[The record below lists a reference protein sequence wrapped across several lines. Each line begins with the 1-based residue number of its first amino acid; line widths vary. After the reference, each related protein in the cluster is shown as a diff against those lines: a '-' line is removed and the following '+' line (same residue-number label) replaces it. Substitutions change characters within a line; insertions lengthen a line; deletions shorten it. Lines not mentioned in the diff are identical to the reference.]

1 MTVTINHVWGAL
13 AISALLA
20 TSPACAQKAY
30 GPGASDTEIKLGQ
43 STPLSGP
50 ASAFGAGAGRAVVGY
65 FEMLN
70 EQGGINGRKI
80 NFTQLDNAY
89 SAPKAVEQ
97 SRKLV
102 EDIGVLAEV
111 GTIGTA
117 PNVAI
122 QKYLNSK
129 QVPQLFITAGGRR
142 FNDPKNFP
150 VDRAALS
157 GFRNRRPGHRQI
169 PPEEPSPT
177 PRSACCI
184 RMTITERTISGDC
197 APGSA
202 TRPRRSS
209 LEVSYE
215 LADPTIDSQIVQ
227 LKAAGIDTLVEQS
240 SSKAAAQSI
249 RKVHELNWNPL
260 HIIGGSTAS
269 VETILKPA
277 GLDASKGLVTT
288 QFLKQPGD
296 PAWANDDEVKAYKEF
311 LKKYAPSVNPDDYS
325 VLVAYMNVHAVE
337 LVLKKCG
344 DQLTRENLIRQATSL
359 HGERL
364 PMMLPGVSIS
374 TKPDDYAAFKT
385 LRIAS
390 LRRSQLDICQAI
402 RCRPINIQTINPS
415 GARQLLR
422 RRRLTLRE
430 RERQVRE
437 STIPTGTTIG
447 RRRKSLPKLRY
458 CRNLYPSLPFDCLAP
473 TYRVD
478 SGI

>member
-1 MTVTINHVWGAL
+1 VIRVISQTWGVL
-13 AISALLA
+13 AISVLLSA
-20 TSPACAQKAY
+20 PPGHAQKAY
-30 GPGASDTEIKLGQ
+30 GPGVSDTEIKLGQ

-50 ASAFGAGAGRAVVGY
+50 ASAFGAGAGRAVVAY
-65 FEMLN
+65 FDLLN

-102 EDIGVLAEV
+102 EDTGVLAEV

-122 QKYLNSK
+122 QKYLNTK

-150 VDRAALS
+150 WTVPLYPDFETEGRVIARYLLKNKPDAKIGVLYQNDDYGKDYLRGLRAGLGEKAS
-157 GFRNRRPGHRQI
+157 QI
-169 PPEEPSPT
+169 V
-177 PRSACCI
+177 
-184 RMTITERTISGDC
+184 
-197 APGSA
+197 
-202 TRPRRSS
+202 
-209 LEVSYE
+209 LEASYE
-215 LADPTIDSQIVQ
+215 LADPTIDSQVVQ
-227 LKAAGIDTLVEQS
+227 LKSAGIDTLVEQS

-249 RKVHELNWNPL
+249 RKVHELDWHPL

-277 GLDASKGLVTT
+277 GLEASKGLVTT

-311 LKKYAPSVNPDDYS
+311 LKKYASSVNPDDYS

-364 PMMLPGVSIS
+364 PMMLPGISIS
-374 TKPDDYAAFKT
+374 TTSDDYAAFKT
-385 LRIAS
+385 LRIAIFNGES
-390 LRRSQLDICQAI
+390 WGL
-402 RCRPINIQTINPS
+402 S
-415 GARQLLR
+415 GDPLSA
-422 RRRLTLRE
+422 E
-430 RERQVRE
+430 
-437 STIPTGTTIG
+437 
-447 RRRKSLPKLRY
+447 
-458 CRNLYPSLPFDCLAP
+458 
-473 TYRVD
+473 
-478 SGI
+478 

>member
-1 MTVTINHVWGAL
+1 MLGLSV
-13 AISALLA
+13 LLA
-20 TSPACAQKAY
+20 AAATHAQKTY
-30 GPGASDTEIKLGQ
+30 DQGVSDTEIKLGQ

-65 FEMLN
+65 FQMLN

-80 NFTQLDNAY
+80 SFTQLDNAY

-102 EDIGVLAEV
+102 EDTGVLAEV

-142 FNDPKNFP
+142 FNDPKTFRWTVPLYPDFETEGRVIAKYLLKNKP
-150 VDRAALS
+150 DARIGVLYQNDDYGKDYLRGLRAGLGEKAS
-157 GFRNRRPGHRQI
+157 QI
-169 PPEEPSPT
+169 V
-177 PRSACCI
+177 
-184 RMTITERTISGDC
+184 
-197 APGSA
+197 
-202 TRPRRSS
+202 
-209 LEVSYE
+209 LEASYE
-215 LADPTIDSQIVQ
+215 LADPTIDSQVVQ

-311 LKKYAPSVNPDDYS
+311 LQKYAPSVNPHDYS

-364 PMMLPGVSIS
+364 PMMLPGISIS
-374 TKPDDYAAFKT
+374 TKPDDYAPFKI
-385 LRIAS
+385 LRIAVFDGAS
-390 LRRSQLDICQAI
+390 WNL
-402 RCRPINIQTINPS
+402 S
-415 GARQLLR
+415 GGPLSA
-422 RRRLTLRE
+422 E
-430 RERQVRE
+430 
-437 STIPTGTTIG
+437 
-447 RRRKSLPKLRY
+447 
-458 CRNLYPSLPFDCLAP
+458 
-473 TYRVD
+473 
-478 SGI
+478 

>member
-1 MTVTINHVWGAL
+1 MIQRAIAL
-13 AISALLA
+13 VALLA
-20 TSPACAQKAY
+20 ASPTLAQKAY
-30 GPGASDTEIKLGQ
+30 DTGASDTEIKLGQ

-65 FEMLN
+65 FQMLN

-80 NFTQLDNAY
+80 SFTQLDNAY
-89 SAPKAVEQ
+89 SAPKAMEQ

-102 EDIGVLAEV
+102 EDTGVLAEV

-122 QKYLNSK
+122 QKFLNSK
-129 QVPQLFITAGGRR
+129 QVPQLFMAGGRR

-150 VDRAALS
+150 WTVPLYPDFETEGRVVAKYLMKNKPDAKIGVLYQNDDYGKDYLRGLRAGLGEKAS
-157 GFRNRRPGHRQI
+157 QI
-169 PPEEPSPT
+169 V
-177 PRSACCI
+177 
-184 RMTITERTISGDC
+184 
-197 APGSA
+197 
-202 TRPRRSS
+202 
-209 LEVSYE
+209 LEASYE

-227 LKAAGIDTLVEQS
+227 LKAAGIDTMVEQS

-249 RKVHELNWNPL
+249 RKVHELDWHPL

-277 GLDASKGLVTT
+277 GLEASKGLVTT

-296 PAWANDDEVKAYKEF
+296 PAWANDEEVKAYKEF
-311 LKKYAPSVNPDDYS
+311 LKKYASSVNPDDYS
-325 VLVAYMNVHAVE
+325 VLVAYMNVHGVE

-344 DQLTRENLIRQATSL
+344 DQLTRANLIHQATSL

-385 LRIAS
+385 LRIAVFNGESWS
-390 LRRSQLDICQAI
+390 L
-402 RCRPINIQTINPS
+402 S
-415 GARQLLR
+415 GDPLSA
-422 RRRLTLRE
+422 E
-430 RERQVRE
+430 
-437 STIPTGTTIG
+437 
-447 RRRKSLPKLRY
+447 
-458 CRNLYPSLPFDCLAP
+458 
-473 TYRVD
+473 
-478 SGI
+478 

>member
-1 MTVTINHVWGAL
+1 VTIAYNRAWGAL
-13 AISALLA
+13 ALSALLI
-20 TSPACAQKAY
+20 TPPVWAQKAY
-30 GPGASDTEIKLGQ
+30 SPGASDTEIKLGQ

-70 EQGGINGRKI
+70 EHGGINGRKI
-80 NFTQLDNAY
+80 SFTQLDNAY

-102 EDIGVLAEV
+102 ESTEILAEV
-111 GTIGTA
+111 GTIGTV

-129 QVPQLFITAGGRR
+129 KVPQLFITAGGRR
-142 FNDPKNFP
+142 FNDPKAFP
-150 VDRAALS
+150 WTVPLYPDFETEGRVVAKYILKTKPEAKIGVLYQNDDYGKDYLKGLRAGLGPKES
-157 GFRNRRPGHRQI
+157 QI
-169 PPEEPSPT
+169 VMQ
-177 PRSACCI
+177 A
-184 RMTITERTISGDC
+184 
-197 APGSA
+197 
-202 TRPRRSS
+202 
-209 LEVSYE
+209 SYE

-227 LKAAGIDTLVEQS
+227 LKAANIDTLIEQS

-249 RKVHELNWNPL
+249 RKVHELNWNVL

-277 GLDASKGLVTT
+277 GLEASKGLVTT

-296 PAWANDDEVKAYKEF
+296 PAWVNDEEVKTYKDF

-325 VLVAYMNVHAVE
+325 VLVAYMNVHAIE

-364 PMMLPGVSIS
+364 PMMLPGISIS

-385 LRIAS
+385 LRMAVFNGES
-390 LRRSQLDICQAI
+390 WTLSGD
-402 RCRPINIQTINPS
+402 PIS
-415 GARQLLR
+415 A
-422 RRRLTLRE
+422 E
-430 RERQVRE
+430 
-437 STIPTGTTIG
+437 
-447 RRRKSLPKLRY
+447 
-458 CRNLYPSLPFDCLAP
+458 
-473 TYRVD
+473 
-478 SGI
+478 

>member
-1 MTVTINHVWGAL
+1 MTLICKLGRGAVALGAVLALSPVWG
-13 AISALLA
+13 
-20 TSPACAQKAY
+20 QKAY
-30 GPGASDTEIKLGQ
+30 SPGASDTEIKLGQ

-65 FEMLN
+65 FQMLN
-70 EQGGINGRKI
+70 ERGGINGRKI

-97 SRKLV
+97 TRKLV
-102 EDIGVLAEV
+102 EDTGVLAEV

-122 QKYLNSK
+122 QKFLNAK
-129 QVPQLFITAGGRR
+129 KVPQLFITAGGRR

-150 VDRAALS
+150 WTVPLYPDFETEGRVVAEYLLKNKPDARIGVLYQNDDYGKDYLRGLKAGLGDKAKQIAL
-157 GFRNRRPGHRQI
+157 
-169 PPEEPSPT
+169 E
-177 PRSACCI
+177 A
-184 RMTITERTISGDC
+184 
-197 APGSA
+197 
-202 TRPRRSS
+202 
-209 LEVSYE
+209 SYE
-215 LADPTIDSQIVQ
+215 LADPTIDSQIVS

-277 GLDASKGLVTT
+277 GLEASKGLVTT

-296 PAWANDDEVKAYKEF
+296 TAWANDEEVREYKAF

-344 DQLTRENLIRQATSL
+344 DELTRENLIRQATSL

-364 PMMLPGVSIS
+364 PMMLPGISIS
-374 TKPDDYAAFKT
+374 TKPDDYGAFKT
-385 LRIAS
+385 LRIAVFDGESWS
-390 LRRSQLDICQAI
+390 L
-402 RCRPINIQTINPS
+402 
-415 GARQLLR
+415 
-422 RRRLTLRE
+422 
-430 RERQVRE
+430 
-437 STIPTGTTIG
+437 IG
-447 RRRKSLPKLRY
+447 DPLSIK
-458 CRNLYPSLPFDCLAP
+458 
-473 TYRVD
+473 
-478 SGI
+478 

>member
-1 MTVTINHVWGAL
+1 VIPARNHFRLAL
-13 AISALLA
+13 ALSALLT
-20 TSPACAQKAY
+20 TSPALAQKAY
-30 GPGASDTEIKLGQ
+30 SPGVSDTEIKLGQ

-65 FEMLN
+65 FDMLN

-80 NFTQLDNAY
+80 NFSQLDNAY

-97 SRKLV
+97 SRKLI

-111 GTIGTA
+111 GTIGTV

-142 FNDPKNFP
+142 FNDPKTFP
-150 VDRAALS
+150 WTVPLYPDFETEGRVIAKYISKTKPDAKIGVLYQNDDYGKDYLKGLRAGLGERAS
-157 GFRNRRPGHRQI
+157 QI
-169 PPEEPSPT
+169 V
-177 PRSACCI
+177 I
-184 RMTITERTISGDC
+184 
-197 APGSA
+197 
-202 TRPRRSS
+202 
-209 LEVSYE
+209 EVSYE

-227 LKAAGIDTLVEQS
+227 LKSAGIDTLIEQS

-249 RKVHELNWNPL
+249 RKVRELSWSPL
-260 HIIGGSTAS
+260 HVIGGSTAS

-296 PAWANDDEVKAYKEF
+296 PAWANDEEVKVYKEF
-311 LKKYAPSVNPDDYS
+311 LKKYAPSVNADDYS

-344 DQLTRENLIRQATSL
+344 EQLTRENLIRQATSL

-364 PMMLPGVSIS
+364 PMMLPGI
-374 TKPDDYAAFKT
+374 TIGAKPDDYTPFKT
-385 LRIAS
+385 LRIAIFDGES
-390 LRRSQLDICQAI
+390 WRI
-402 RCRPINIQTINPS
+402 S
-415 GARQLLR
+415 GDPLSP
-422 RRRLTLRE
+422 E
-430 RERQVRE
+430 
-437 STIPTGTTIG
+437 
-447 RRRKSLPKLRY
+447 
-458 CRNLYPSLPFDCLAP
+458 
-473 TYRVD
+473 
-478 SGI
+478 

>member
-1 MTVTINHVWGAL
+1 VISACNRACYAL
-13 AISALLA
+13 TFALLA
-20 TSPACAQKAY
+20 TSPALAQKVY
-30 GPGASDTEIKLGQ
+30 SPGASDSEIKLGQ

-65 FEMLN
+65 FDMLN

-80 NFTQLDNAY
+80 SFTQLDNAY

-102 EDIGVLAEV
+102 DDVGVLAEV
-111 GTIGTA
+111 GTIGTV

-142 FNDPKNFP
+142 FNDPKTYPWTVPLYPDF
-150 VDRAALS
+150 
-157 GFRNRRPGHRQI
+157 
-169 PPEEPSPT
+169 E
-177 PRSACCI
+177 
-184 RMTITERTISGDC
+184 TEGRVI
-197 APGSA
+197 AKYILK
-202 TRPRRSS
+202 TRPDAKIGVLYQNDDYGKDYLKGLRAGLGERASQIV

-227 LKAAGIDTLVEQS
+227 LKSTGIDTLIEQS

-249 RKVHELNWNPL
+249 RKVHELNWSPL

-296 PAWANDDEVKAYKEF
+296 PAWANDDEVKVYKEF
-311 LKKYAPSVNPDDYS
+311 LKKYAPSTNPDDYS
-325 VLVAYMNVHAVE
+325 VLVAYMNVHAIE
-337 LVLKKCG
+337 LALKKCG
-344 DQLTRENLIRQATSL
+344 DRLTRENLIGQATSL

-364 PMMLPGVSIS
+364 PMMLPGISIS
-374 TKPDDYAAFKT
+374 IKPDDYAPFKT
-385 LRIAS
+385 LRIAVFDGES
-390 LRRSQLDICQAI
+390 WTL
-402 RCRPINIQTINPS
+402 S
-415 GARQLLR
+415 GDPLSA
-422 RRRLTLRE
+422 E
-430 RERQVRE
+430 
-437 STIPTGTTIG
+437 
-447 RRRKSLPKLRY
+447 
-458 CRNLYPSLPFDCLAP
+458 
-473 TYRVD
+473 
-478 SGI
+478 